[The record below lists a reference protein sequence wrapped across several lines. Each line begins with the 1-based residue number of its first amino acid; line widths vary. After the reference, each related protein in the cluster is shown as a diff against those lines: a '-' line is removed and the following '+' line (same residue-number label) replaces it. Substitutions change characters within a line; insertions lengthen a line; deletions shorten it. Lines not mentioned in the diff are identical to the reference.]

1 MKRPGPTTRAQVWKV
16 RSEESVEESDVLAVE
31 EPMEIRVETGEK
43 GKRASTSLSVTMR
56 TPGNDFELAAGFLLT
71 EGIVARKR
79 DIVRI
84 EYCTDPGIAQE
95 YNLVS
100 AVLRP
105 DVPFL
110 ADRLSRHFYMTSS
123 CGVCGK
129 TSLEA
134 VRVAAHHPIPS
145 GKPRVGRGTIT
156 SIPERLREDQA
167 LFSETGGL
175 HAAGLFDADGG
186 LLSLREDVGRHNAI
200 DKIIGE
206 AFLADRVPLSDRLLA
221 VSGRASFEILQKAA
235 VAGIPIVVAV
245 GAPSSLAV
253 TLAVEFGM
261 TLVGFARGGRFN
273 IYAGR
278 ERVANGSGETVRRG
292 IEPPKRAP
300 TEESGRNL

>member
-1 MKRPGPTTRAQVWKV
+1 MKRPGPTTRAKVWKV
-16 RSEESVEESDVLAVE
+16 RGHESAEESDILAVE
-31 EPMEIRVETGEK
+31 EPMEIRLETGGK
-43 GKRASTSLSVTMR
+43 GHRTMTSVSVTMR

-79 DIVRI
+79 DLVRI

-95 YNLVS
+95 YNIVS

-105 DVPFL
+105 DVEFQ

-134 VRVAAHHPIPS
+134 VRVAAHYPIPA
-145 GKPRVGRGTIT
+145 GRPQVDRETIT

-167 LFSETGGL
+167 IFSETGGL
-175 HAAGLFDADGG
+175 HAAGLFDNDGR
-186 LLSLREDVGRHNAI
+186 LLGLREDVGRHNAV

-206 AFLADRVPLSDRLLA
+206 AFLAGRVPLSDYLLG

-245 GAPSSLAV
+245 GAPSSLAL
-253 TLAVEFGM
+253 TIAEEFGM
-261 TLVGFARGGRFN
+261 TLVGFARGTRFN
-273 IYAGR
+273 VYAGR
-278 ERVANGSGETVRRG
+278 ERIVNGKAETPEREPHRR
-292 IEPPKRAP
+292 PSSR
-300 TEESGRNL
+300 EESRRNL

>member
-1 MKRPGPTTRAQVWKV
+1 MNRPGSTTRAKVWKIRNEV
-16 RSEESVEESDVLAVE
+16 ATEETDVIAAE

-43 GKRASTSLSVTMR
+43 EDRTTTSLSVTMR

-71 EGIVARKR
+71 EAIVFRKR

-95 YNLVS
+95 YNIVS

-105 DVPFL
+105 DVAFH
-110 ADRLSRHFYMTSS
+110 ADVLSRHFYMTSS

-134 VRVAAHHPIPS
+134 VRVAARHPIPP
-145 GKPRVGRGTIT
+145 GGPKVDRETI
-156 SIPERLREDQA
+156 SSMPERLRQDQA

-175 HAAGLFDADGG
+175 HAAGLFDAHGK
-186 LLSLREDVGRHNAI
+186 LLSLREDVGRHNAV
-200 DKIIGE
+200 DKVIGE
-206 AFLADRVPLSDRLLA
+206 AFLADRVPLSDRILA
-221 VSGRASFEILQKAA
+221 VCGRASFEIMQKAA

-253 TLAVEFGM
+253 SLADEFGM

-273 IYAGR
+273 VYTGR
-278 ERVANGSGETVRRG
+278 ERIANGSVEMPR
-292 IEPPKRAP
+292 K
-300 TEESGRNL
+300 

>member
-1 MKRPGPTTRAQVWKV
+1 MKRPGPTTRAKVWKV
-16 RSEESVEESDVLAVE
+16 RSEGSVEESDVLAVE

-43 GKRASTSLSVTMR
+43 GQRATTSLSVTMR

-79 DIVRI
+79 DLVRI

-95 YNLVS
+95 YNIVS

-105 DVPFL
+105 DVAFL

-134 VRVAAHHPIPS
+134 VRVAVHHPIP
-145 GKPRVGRGTIT
+145 RGSPHVDRETIK
-156 SIPERLREDQA
+156 SIPQRLREDQA

-175 HAAGLFDADGG
+175 HAAGLFEAGG
-186 LLSLREDVGRHNAI
+186 RLLSLREDVGRHNAI

-206 AFLADRVPLSDRLLA
+206 AFLADRAPLSNRLLA
-221 VSGRASFEILQKAA
+221 VSGRASFEIMQKAA

-253 TLAVEFGM
+253 TLADEFGM
-261 TLVGFARGGRFN
+261 TLVGFARGERFN
-273 IYAGR
+273 VYAGR
-278 ERVANGSGETVRRG
+278 ERIANGLAETAASEPDRRQS
-292 IEPPKRAP
+292 PR
-300 TEESGRNL
+300 EESRRNL